1 MTKESIKRFLK
12 PSKKKAMAFVFVI
25 VVVILSTATM
35 GGAGS
40 GPAIGDSFFSFVLT
54 LGLLP
59 LFVIGFLPLSVAK
72 FLPAENFFSILLF
85 CFFEL
90 FYLYLISCLTIV
102 AWKEIKRL
110 YNKDKIGK
118 LLIVALILIVASGI
132 VFSLYRDMLIVQDYP
147 GPCPDAKRQADIRQ
161 IGTAMELWY
170 DDQGEYP
177 VVAVAAGGRINLK
190 SIGEYMPLVMTD
202 PGASRFSETKTI
214 GCNDIKGAPYRGFDN
229 STDRSKFCIYSCL
242 TSGGFFAASHKG
254 IRELD
259 KEPINLDCW

>member
-1 MTKESIKRFLK
+1 MAKESIKQFLK
-12 PSKKKAMAFVFVI
+12 PSKKRAMAFVFVI

-40 GPAIGDSFFSFVLT
+40 GPSIGDSFFSFVLT
-54 LGLLP
+54 LGFLP
-59 LFVIGFLPLSVAK
+59 LFVIDFLPLSVAK

-118 LLIVALILIVASGI
+118 LLIVALILIVASSI
-132 VFSLYRDMLIVQDYP
+132 SFSLYRDILTVRDYP
-147 GPCPDAKRQADIRQ
+147 GPSPNAKRQSDIRQ
-161 IGTAMELWY
+161 IGTAMELWC

-177 VVAVAAGGRINLK
+177 VVTVDNGRINLR
-190 SIGEYMPLVMTD
+190 SIGEFMPSLPTD
-202 PGASRFSETKTI
+202 PGGSSGSRKTI
-214 GCNDIKGAPYRGFDN
+214 GCNDIKGAQYKGFDN
-229 STDRSKFCIYSCL
+229 SADRSKFCIYACL
-242 TSGGFFAASHKG
+242 SDGGFFAASHKG
-254 IRELD
+254 ARELE